1 MKRVFA
7 LISMASAATA
17 AGIRGDAV
25 EEVGEAIEH
34 YPPPHHGGYDRR
46 SLLDEM
52 EMDAEILGSYE
63 VTDMDAKESFPDE
76 GSVEVSCFKYPGFR
90 LGASSEKAPFET
102 VPMTPANDAF

>member
-25 EEVGEAIEH
+25 EEVGEPIEH

-46 SLLDEM
+46 SLLDEI
-52 EMDAEILGSYE
+52 EMDAEILGSYAG
-63 VTDMDAKESFPDE
+63 TALDAKESFPDE
-76 GSVEVSCFKYPGFR
+76 GSVEVSFPDSSGR
-90 LGASSEKAPFET
+90 LRSSPRPRSDCLKASNDT
-102 VPMTPANDAF
+102 V

>member
-25 EEVGEAIEH
+25 EEVGEPIEH
-34 YPPPHHGGYDRR
+34 YPPQHGGYDRR

-63 VTDMDAKESFPDE
+63 VTALDAKESFPDE
-76 GSVEVSCFKYPGFR
+76 GSVEVSRAHERNIIPVPPEP
-90 LGASSEKAPFET
+90 SET
-102 VPMTPANDAF
+102 VPKAMTTANDAF